1 VTVTVLGLAVTLTVR
16 VVFVVALTVSVVMTG
31 GSGTHATGGST
42 SATVAA
48 YAQGGPNE
56 SSDTPVT
63 GDELAKVTAAVK
75 AKDSSVTVTSVRK
88 DPDGSYDVFGST
100 SGSQVMYDVSAD
112 LGTITQNSVSPGQR
126 SGSQSNSSDSATP
139 SATA

>member
-1 VTVTVLGLAVTLTVR
+1 
-16 VVFVVALTVSVVMTG
+16 
-31 GSGTHATGGST
+31 
-42 SATVAA
+42 
-48 YAQGGPNE
+48 
-56 SSDTPVT
+56 
-63 GDELAKVTAAVK
+63 
-75 AKDSSVTVTSVRK
+75 
-88 DPDGSYDVFGST
+88 VFGST